1 MIKETNN
8 CLILSKAHCDEVEM
22 NLLNTHLEST
32 YLQSDVRV
40 AQLEHCFNIMMNECP
55 LEKTVILGGDL
66 NLRDWELGK
75 IGGLPAG
82 VQDAWEMLGSDPR
95 VKFDISYIL

>member
-1 MIKETNN
+1 
-8 CLILSKAHCDEVEM
+8 M

-32 YLQSDVRV
+32 YLQSDERV
-40 AQLEHCFNIMMNECP
+40 AQLEHCFNIMMNESP

-95 VKFDISYIL
+95 VFDISYSL